1 MPLLNKLTTTVSLKT
16 KLLADNAYMQGT
28 EPKIFNRVKFKICSS
43 LPTGK
48 KIRNMNVS
56 QLCSNFD
63 MFYLKFGV
71 RQLQSVHIKAT
82 GAACSLKH

>member
-1 MPLLNKLTTTVSLKT
+1 MPLLNKLTATVSLKT

-43 LPTGK
+43 LPIGK
-48 KIRNMNVS
+48 KIRNTNVS
-56 QLCSNFD
+56 QLCINFD
-63 MFYLKFGV
+63 MFYLKFCV
-71 RQLQSVHIKAT
+71 RQLQSVHIRAT